1 MGIWRVYCY
10 TGKNGKKYI
19 GITSRSVKQRAE
31 TNGNAYVREDNSK
44 FGRAIEKY
52 GFDFFTVETLEENL
66 TLDEAREKE
75 KYYINLYD
83 TYYNGYNNTFGGEGR
98 ITTNRELVQELWN
111 KGNGIQEIK
120 EITGYGRNAIGWAL
134 EEIGI
139 DGTARIKRQ
148 SGKYLTYTVYQYDK
162 NGEYIRSFNSIADAE
177 RETGIS
183 NQNISSCI
191 NGKRQTAGGFQW
203 TREYKEH
210 LDNYKKRPGFHKELY
225 QYSLDGRL
233 LNKFATVAEAAEK
246 LGFGKEYLAK
256 KAREQGKAY
265 GYIWSYEELVF

>member
-225 QYSLDGRL
+225 QYSLDGCL

>member
-19 GITSRSVKQRAE
+19 GITSRSVEQRAQ
-31 TNGNAYVREDNSK
+31 TNGISYVKEDNSK

-52 GFDFFTVETLEENL
+52 GFDFFTVEILEENL
-66 TLDEAREKE
+66 TLDEAQEKE
-75 KYYINLYD
+75 KYYIDLYD

-98 ITTNRELVQELWN
+98 IKTDRTLVQKLWN
-111 KGNGIQEIK
+111 EGKSIK
-120 EITGYGRNAIGWAL
+120 EIEEETGYGHKAIGWAL
-134 EEIGI
+134 DEIGV
-139 DGTARIKRQ
+139 DGAARISRQ
-148 SGKYLTYTVYQYDK
+148 AGKYLTYKIYQYDK
-162 NGEYIRSFNSIADAE
+162 NGNYIQCYNSIADAE
-177 RETGIS
+177 RATGIA
-183 NQNISSCI
+183 NANISSCI

-203 TREYKEH
+203 TKEYKEH